1 MTPPIYLDRFAVLSA
16 GSAACGFTPIVG
28 DEGLLAAAIAR
39 PQASA
44 FGLDAYPSVWD
55 KAAALLHSLA
65 NNHALLDG
73 NKRTAWA
80 SAWLFLAINDVV
92 SFENVPSVLDAEGAE
107 EFVLAASSGQ
117 LDWKKI
123 GEAFQAFAP

>member
-1 MTPPIYLDRFAVLSA
+1 MSVVFLDRFAVLAA

-39 PQASA
+39 PQATA
-44 FGLDAYPSVWD
+44 FGLDAYPTVWD
-55 KAAALLHSLA
+55 KAAALMHSLA

-80 SAWLFLAINDVV
+80 SAWLLLAINDAVDL
-92 SFENVPSVLDAEGAE
+92 SALPAMDIDAAE
-107 EFVLAASSGQ
+107 QFVLTVSA
-117 LDWKKI
+117 
-123 GEAFQAFAP
+123 GEMSWQKVSDGLRTFAP